1 MQTRRLFV
9 LEITARSDPEA
20 ISPNLLRF
28 RRQLMRQY
36 IDSPAFE
43 ADSSCPWGE
52 PVRFSY
58 FGILRRGL
66 ARLDIDR
73 KRSF

>member
-28 RRQLMRQY
+28 RRRLMRQY

-52 PVRFSY
+52 PVAVLA
-58 FGILRRGL
+58 ILGYCVADWRV
-66 ARLDIDR
+66 
-73 KRSF
+73 